1 MKKTILL
8 LLSIFALSACGSSN
22 ADAEPTEKLGHGDNE
37 VTDTE
42 ISTNVVMLEKFIE
55 KVDKLDNFKSKVT
68 EAEVTEDSD
77 IYVDEEGKEYA
88 NVYDVD
94 LDITWQDK
102 IYTVFAKI
110 AWETDEPG
118 GSANLLF
125 YSSSYGGFHELPIEV
140 K

>member
-1 MKKTILL
+1 MKKIILL
-8 LLSIFALSACGSSN
+8 LLSIFALSACASSN
-22 ADAEPTEKLGHGDNE
+22 ADAESTEKIGHGDNE
-37 VTDTE
+37 VSSRE
-42 ISTNVVMLEKFIE
+42 ISANVVMLEKFIK

-77 IYVDEEGKEYA
+77 VYVDEEGKEYA

-102 IYTVFAKI
+102 IYTVLAKI